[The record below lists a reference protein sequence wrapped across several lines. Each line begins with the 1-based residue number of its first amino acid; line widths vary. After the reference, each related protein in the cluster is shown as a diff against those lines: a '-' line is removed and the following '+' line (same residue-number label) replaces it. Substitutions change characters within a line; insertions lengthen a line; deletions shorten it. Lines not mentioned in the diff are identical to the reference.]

1 MNTSTNRCEICKKKV
16 GLLGFICKCEKGWFC
31 REHRYPESHGCTYD
45 YKEEGREMITL
56 KNPVV
61 KGEKLKDRC

>member
-1 MNTSTNRCEICKKKV
+1 MNNLTNRCEICKKKV
-16 GLLGFICKCEKGWFC
+16 GLLGFICKCEEGWFC
-31 REHRYPESHGCTYD
+31 GEHRYPESHGCTYD

>member
-1 MNTSTNRCEICKKKV
+1 MQEEGGATWIHLQV
-16 GLLGFICKCEKGWFC
+16 
-31 REHRYPESHGCTYD
+31 REGVVLRGTQVPGEHGCTYD